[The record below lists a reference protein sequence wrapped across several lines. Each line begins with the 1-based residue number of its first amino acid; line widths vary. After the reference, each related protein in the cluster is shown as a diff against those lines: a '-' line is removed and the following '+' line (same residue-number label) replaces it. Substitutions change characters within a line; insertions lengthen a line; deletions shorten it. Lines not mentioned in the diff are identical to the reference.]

1 MKQVTSKN
9 TVLIPVTLSHKGT
22 VFGWQHTKVIY

>member
-9 TVLIPVTLSHKGT
+9 TVNCVRVISCNGILGKKG
-22 VFGWQHTKVIY
+22 